1 MRNYFVIISI
11 MIVFLIPLNA
21 SALTEEMLEEWLLSC
36 CIQVNIEDKNQPHA
50 YSYTLI
56 RNSNGELVG
65 VVPITA
71 STVLDNPL
79 LAALLN
85 EQPVI
90 ENVAIEGM
98 QFAVSVFQ
106 IEVDNHP
113 DFCFNKIGMGQ
124 GIIHG
129 QCFFYTFKTQLDA
142 VFTTQTEVRQ
152 EGLYYVANRVT
163 AFAGVHHGFISE
175 AGDRINVIWAT
186 LVPAN

>member
-1 MRNYFVIISI
+1 MV
-11 MIVFLIPLNA
+11 VFLIPLNA
-21 SALTEEMLEEWLLSC
+21 SAFTDEMLEEWLLNC
-36 CIQVNIEDKNQPHA
+36 CKQVEIEDKSQPHA
-50 YSYTLI
+50 YGYSLI

-65 VVPITA
+65 VVPVTA

-79 LAALLN
+79 LAAILN

-90 ENVAIEGM
+90 EGT
-98 QFAVSVFQ
+98 QFAISVFQ
-106 IEVDNHP
+106 MEVNNHP
-113 DFCFNKIGMGQ
+113 AFCFDQKGLGQ
-124 GIIHG
+124 GDMNG

-142 VFTTQTEVRQ
+142 AFATQTEVRQ